1 MQWSY
6 LESFQD
12 SPSQYLK
19 KSFTIP
25 TQQKTCNKGQKYLT
39 TDNTCNPCEDGTY
52 QDATNHTFMDC
63 KSHIEPICDN
73 SFYLDTNEYAIRKNT
88 TKDSTVNLDGL
99 CLPQPSLN
107 DLRGQCSGGYILETE
122 YNKKLGT
129 KKESRLTSA
138 EVCKPHT
145 QWDNKSTLGSCNETN
160 KYYDRSQYN
169 NIINNKKNANITL
182 AEICLTIP
190 YYPLNVK
197 NGYNN
202 YIANTNLNVFLK
214 HNGQYLNI
222 SQNSYGL
229 RLISSDNADK
239 IPITWDNDT
248 NKIQIKS
255 GKFYAK
261 IVGNKIEFVKQ
272 PNELPVDMR
281 NGKLFVTGTN
291 IEIDVNN
298 CEDNQYRDSQSR
310 CVTKTNTCGPGTYF
324 SGRYGNSGTL
334 NDPICTPCSPGTYGT
349 GNTKCTKCEAGT
361 YASGTGNTKC
371 TKCEVGTYASG
382 TGNTTREKC
391 KIKDNLILNGFSWP
405 RPGQNWNIS
414 KINNKM
420 SIDECR
426 QHVLDEKKKGN
437 VEYDNVIV
445 VGHRN
450 SKHGNQAYKNTCW
463 YIRNNVASDNTTVNA
478 IGHVDDVHQIACVDS
493 VGNPT
498 KCNVSKENCNGM
510 SIYYYYSDNL
520 CKEDTAR
527 KEAEA
532 NRQAAAA
539 AAAAAAK
546 RKAEANRQAAA
557 AKAAAAAAKAI
568 KLHELRNKYKRLD
581 HGGLQ
586 LPTSTRYAK
595 GKTVDLG
602 EISLNITNDD
612 ERLKACQKL
621 YVEFDEPPNPK
632 LFHNN
637 VLPTAFNYGWDDG
650 KCQAV
655 WQYNG
660 YDFITGRWH
669 SWTE

>member
-222 SQNSYGL
+222 SQNSSGL

-272 PNELPVDMR
+272 PNELPVNMR

-298 CEDNQYRDSQSR
+298 CEDNQYRNSR
-310 CVTKTNTCGPGTYF
+310 SICVTKTNTCGPGTYF
-324 SGRYGNSGTL
+324 SGRYGNSGTS
-334 NDPICTPCSPGTYGT
+334 NDPICNDCRPGTYTSTT

-382 TGNTTREKC
+382 TEIPHVRSVKLR
-391 KIKDNLILNGFSWP
+391 IIL
-405 RPGQNWNIS
+405 
-414 KINNKM
+414 
-420 SIDECR
+420 
-426 QHVLDEKKKGN
+426 
-437 VEYDNVIV
+437 Y
-445 VGHRN
+445 
-450 SKHGNQAYKNTCW
+450 
-463 YIRNNVASDNTTVNA
+463 
-478 IGHVDDVHQIACVDS
+478 
-493 VGNPT
+493 
-498 KCNVSKENCNGM
+498 
-510 SIYYYYSDNL
+510 
-520 CKEDTAR
+520 
-527 KEAEA
+527 
-532 NRQAAAA
+532 
-539 AAAAAAK
+539 
-546 RKAEANRQAAA
+546 
-557 AKAAAAAAKAI
+557 
-568 KLHELRNKYKRLD
+568 
-581 HGGLQ
+581 
-586 LPTSTRYAK
+586 
-595 GKTVDLG
+595 
-602 EISLNITNDD
+602 
-612 ERLKACQKL
+612 
-621 YVEFDEPPNPK
+621 
-632 LFHNN
+632 
-637 VLPTAFNYGWDDG
+637 
-650 KCQAV
+650 
-655 WQYNG
+655 
-660 YDFITGRWH
+660 
-669 SWTE
+669 